1 MTKTSSPL
9 PPGPKLPVLGSLVG
23 PGRDPLAML
32 TRFARDYG
40 DVTFFRLGGERC
52 YFINAPHDIRDV
64 LVTHQRNFTKSRGLE
79 RAKKL
84 LGEGLLTAEGATHL
98 RHRRLLQPA
107 FHRDRIAGYAQ
118 AMIDYAA
125 RTRERWRDGET
136 LDISREMMRLTLSI
150 AGKTLFDTDVESSAD
165 EVGVA
170 VTEVLESFWLNL
182 LPGADYLEKLP
193 IPTLRRAHAARRRL
207 DALIYQMIATR
218 RASGEDHGDLLSML
232 IAASDTSASAVAP
245 DGALADKPGAP
256 SAPSAPGL
264 SDEEIRDEAMTILLA
279 GHETTANAL
288 TWTLYLL
295 SQNPD
300 ADSRLREELDQVLG
314 GRTPLPRDYPALAY
328 SKRVVTESMRL
339 FPPAWIIGRRAI
351 DEYAI
356 GDYRLPP
363 RSIVFMSP
371 FVMQRDARFFD
382 RPEQFHPDRW
392 TPAFEAALPK
402 FAYFPF
408 GGGARQCIGEQFA
421 WMEAVLV
428 LATLRQGRRLELDPA
443 QRIVLQPLV
452 TLRSKYGMKMRVTR
466 STADR

>member
-1 MTKTSSPL
+1 MFGT
-9 PPGPKLPVLGSLVG
+9 LVG

-40 DVTFFRLGGERC
+40 DMAFFRLGSERC
-52 YFINAPHDIRDV
+52 YFVNHPDAIRDV

-98 RHRRLLQPA
+98 RRRRLLQPA
-107 FHRDRIAGYAQ
+107 FHRDRIAGYGRV
-118 AMIDYAA
+118 MIDYAA
-125 RTRERWRDGET
+125 RTCGRWRDGET
-136 LDISREMMRLTLSI
+136 LDMAKEMMRLTLSI
-150 AGKTLFDTDVESSAD
+150 AGKTLFDTDVESNAD

-193 IPTLRRAHAARRRL
+193 IPKLRRAHAARRRL

-218 RASGEDHGDLLSML
+218 RASGADHGDLLSML
-232 IAASDTSASAVAP
+232 IAAADDSAASGVAAASAM
-245 DGALADKPGAP
+245 ADRPAASVSP
-256 SAPSAPGL
+256 AL
-264 SDEEIRDEAMTILLA
+264 SDEEIRDESMTILLA

-295 SQNPD
+295 SQHP
-300 ADSRLREELDQVLG
+300 AAAERLREELDQVLG
-314 GRTPLPRDYPALAY
+314 DRAPSPGDYSRLTY
-328 SKRVVTESMRL
+328 TRRVVTESMRL

-356 GDYRLPP
+356 GEYRLPP
-363 RSIVFMSP
+363 RAIVFMSAY
-371 FVMQRDARFFD
+371 VMHRDGRFYD
-382 RPEQFHPDRW
+382 HPERFIPDRW
-392 TPAFEAALPK
+392 TPEFEAARPK

-421 WMEAVLV
+421 WMEGVLV
-428 LATLRQGRRLELDPA
+428 LATIAQRWRLELDPD
-443 QRIVLQPLV
+443 QRIVPQPLI
-452 TLRSKYGMKMRVTR
+452 TLRSKYGMRMRLRRT
-466 STADR
+466 